1 VPGSHAALG
10 RFLTR
15 LETHSTLTSAEREA
29 ILGLSWREVRFRANR
44 DLARPG
50 ETVAHATLVA
60 EGWVGRFESMRSGA
74 REITALYLPGD
85 LADLH
90 STVLPTISWGLTALG
105 DATVLHIS
113 HHQLADLA
121 SRYPDLALT
130 FWRDTALDS
139 SILAKWIANIGRK
152 DARARIAHLLCEVGL
167 RCERAGLGQRDQ
179 YSFPLKQE
187 QLGDATALTAVHVN
201 RMIGALTREGLIAI
215 KNKHVVIR
223 WDELVSLAEFLPAYL
238 GSGTAESRGAASDAK
253 PVQRTQ
259 SSS

>member
-1 VPGSHAALG
+1 MPGSHAALG

-15 LETHSTLTSAEREA
+15 LETHSSLTTPEQQA
-29 ILGLSWREVRFRANR
+29 ILSLSWREVSHKANR

-50 ETVAHATLVA
+50 DTVTYATLVA
-60 EGWVGRFESMRSGA
+60 AGWVGRFESMRSGA

-90 STVLPTISWGLTALG
+90 STVLPSISWGLTSLG
-105 DATVLHIS
+105 DTTIIQIP
-113 HHQLADLA
+113 HHQLAELA
-121 SRYPDLALT
+121 KQYPNLALA

-152 DARARIAHLLCEVGL
+152 DARARIAHLFCEMGL
-167 RCERAGLGQRDQ
+167 RCERAGVGSRDR

-201 RMIGALTREGLIAI
+201 RMIGALTRENLISI
-215 KNKHVVIR
+215 ESKHLTLR
-223 WDELVSLAEFLPAYL
+223 WDELVDLAEFAPDYL
-238 GSGTAESRGAASDAK
+238 QRVRPDGSASESRAS
-253 PVQRTQ
+253 
-259 SSS
+259 